1 MRSRN
6 MENNYDRIAKVIE
19 YIGDNFKNQP
29 ELSEIADTMHLSPSH
44 LHQLFTKWAGISPK
58 RFLQFLTVEY
68 AKSLLNASSTVL
80 DTSYDSGLSGPGR
93 LHDLF
98 ITIESVTPG
107 EYKQKGFGLDIYYGI
122 HDTPFGKAL
131 IAVTQ
136 KGICHLSFHD
146 DDFRQELE
154 KLRQSWNGSNLIEDQ
169 KYTLQYIRQIFRER
183 SKQEN
188 LKINLLVKGTNFQIK
203 VWQALLRIPEGT
215 VASYASV
222 ADMIGQSG
230 SDRAVGNAVS
240 ANQIA
245 YLIPCHRVIK
255 KMGVF
260 GNYQWGE
267 TRKKAMIG
275 WECSK
280 YAV

>member
-1 MRSRN
+1 
-6 MENNYDRIAKVIE
+6 MENNYDRIANVIE

-154 KLRQSWNGSNLIEDQ
+154 KLRQSWNGSNLIENQ

-255 KMGVF
+255 KMGVL

>member
-1 MRSRN
+1 

-107 EYKQKGFGLDIYYGI
+107 EYKQKGFGLSS
-122 HDTPFGKAL
+122 L
-131 IAVTQ
+131 I
-136 KGICHLSFHD
+136 S
-146 DDFRQELE
+146 
-154 KLRQSWNGSNLIEDQ
+154 
-169 KYTLQYIRQIFRER
+169 
-183 SKQEN
+183 
-188 LKINLLVKGTNFQIK
+188 
-203 VWQALLRIPEGT
+203 
-215 VASYASV
+215 
-222 ADMIGQSG
+222 
-230 SDRAVGNAVS
+230 
-240 ANQIA
+240 
-245 YLIPCHRVIK
+245 
-255 KMGVF
+255 
-260 GNYQWGE
+260 
-267 TRKKAMIG
+267 
-275 WECSK
+275 
-280 YAV
+280 